1 MQQDPCCKDV
11 DTSSY
16 LVDEDDKAAQGCL
29 VDDDDKDDDYYFVR
43 FLSYPW
49 QLRGPSDHPPWR
61 QTPKAH
67 LLASLD
73 SDATT
78 YQGPRS
84 AMVIE
89 ES

>member
-11 DTSSY
+11 NTSS
-16 LVDEDDKAAQGCL
+16 LAQGCL
-29 VDDDDKDDDYYFVR
+29 VDDDDKDDDDYYFVR

-84 AMVIE
+84 AMVME